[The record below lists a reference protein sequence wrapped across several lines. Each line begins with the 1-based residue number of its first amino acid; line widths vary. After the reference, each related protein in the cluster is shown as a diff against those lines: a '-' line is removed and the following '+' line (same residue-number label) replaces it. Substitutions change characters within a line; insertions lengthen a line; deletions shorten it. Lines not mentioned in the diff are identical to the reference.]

1 MQIETGKLL
10 TVQFMD
16 ILEMFSKQ
24 NLLHL
29 LIGKMKYSKLDRVQ
43 ILELL
48 FQVEMKKEII
58 ISQQDLMIR
67 LGL

>member
-1 MQIETGKLL
+1 MQTEIGRLL
-10 TVQFMD
+10 TVRFMD
-16 ILEMFSKQ
+16 ILEMFFKL

-48 FQVEMKKEII
+48 FQEEMKREII

>member
-29 LIGKMKYSKLDRVQ
+29 LIGKMKYSKLVRVQ

-58 ISQQDLMIR
+58 ISQQVLMIKQ
-67 LGL
+67 GL